1 MPSEAAPADSP
12 DKALLT
18 TRSTQRLVLPGL
30 WLSPIAILQKQSE
43 HQTHTDLCVTTCAVF
58 CLEFTSVQLVTAA
71 PLPVGQHTATQQ
83 FRRARLGRPSALI
96 DQASVPESEETL
108 EGSLLCRRKLR
119 LQNPQTKPSYPQDRP
134 RSRSYR
140 ACGLARSPP

>member
-1 MPSEAAPADSP
+1 VPSEAAPADSP

-83 FRRARLGRPSALI
+83 PRRARLGRPSALI
-96 DQASVPESEETL
+96 DQASVPESEESL
-108 EGSLLCRRKLR
+108 EELPSALSEAAPAESPDKALLPTRST
-119 LQNPQTKPSYPQDRP
+119 QKPVLP
-134 RSRSYR
+134 
-140 ACGLARSPP
+140 G